1 MTSSVLNLLL
11 TLECVLNLVKIQ
23 VQHLGWQPV
32 VRDTLWPSVITKF
45 SAQQSQEN
53 EVVMRLSLNLENVI
67 P

>member
-11 TLECVLNLVKIQ
+11 MLECVLTLVKIQ
-23 VQHLGWQPV
+23 GQHLGWQPR

-53 EVVMRLSLNLENVI
+53 
-67 P
+67 